1 MIKITKFSDVS
12 PQFYEPRKFDSSLHD
27 IVQKILDNV
36 KAGGD
41 KALKLYSSQFDKIN
55 VNDFLISKT
64 VLKQA
69 ADKMKAEKPELFDSL
84 SYSFN
89 LALQFAK
96 KQRADFSSFE
106 TELVPGLITGQKTI
120 PVERAGLYVPA
131 GRFPL
136 LSTVIMCAS
145 PAKAAACHEIILCT
159 PPREHPVDKSLP
171 YADEGIMAAA
181 YICGID
187 KVFACGGSQAVAA
200 MAYGTESI
208 PKCDVIVGPGNK
220 FVAEAKR
227 SVYGTVGIDMVAG
240 PTEVLIIADDSA
252 NPAWVAADMLA
263 QAEHDIDAQPVLV
276 TNSSALAKKVSEEI
290 EKQLA
295 ELKTA
300 QTAGASVEK
309 NGIIIVCN
317 TLEQMC
323 EVANKKAPEHLELA
337 MDESMARS
345 YLEENCLNYGSMFI
359 GHESAEVLGDYAAGL
374 NHTLPT
380 SGTARFTGGLSVRM
394 FLKTVTTLRTKAT
407 ASGLQEG
414 VQKSLIA
421 AQTLGHAEGLEGH
434 ANAATI
440 RIQK

>member
-1 MIKITKFSDVS
+1 MIRIAKYSQITPD
-12 PQFYEPRKFDSSLHD
+12 FYEPRKFDSGLHES
-27 IVQKILDNV
+27 VQKILDNV
-36 KAGGD
+36 KQDGD
-41 KALKLYSSQFDKIN
+41 KALQIYSAQFDKISLSK
-55 VNDFLISKT
+55 FLVPKET
-64 VLKQA
+64 LKAA
-69 ADKMKAEKPELFDSL
+69 ADKMKNNNPELFESL
-84 SYSFN
+84 TYSFN
-89 LALQFAK
+89 LALEFAK
-96 KQRADFSSFE
+96 KQRSDFASFE

-145 PAKAAACHEIILCT
+145 PAKAAPCKEIILCS
-159 PPREHPVDKSLP
+159 PPRKNPSDETKP
-171 YADEGIMAAA
+171 YVDEGIMAAA
-181 YICGID
+181 YICGVD
-187 KVFACGGSQAVAA
+187 KVFACGGAQSIGA

-227 SVYGTVGIDMVAG
+227 TVYGTVGIDMVAG
-240 PTEVLIIADDSA
+240 PTEVLIIADETS
-252 NPAWVAADMLA
+252 NPEWVAADMLA
-263 QAEHDIDAQPVLV
+263 QAEHDVDAQPILV
-276 TNSSALAKKVSEEI
+276 TNSETLANKVSLEI
-290 EKQLA
+290 EKQLSII
-295 ELKTA
+295 KTS
-300 QTAGASVEK
+300 QTASASVEK
-309 NGIIIVCN
+309 NGIIILCD

-337 MDESMARS
+337 MDECKERT
-345 YLEENCLNYGSMFI
+345 YLEQNCINYGSMFI

-394 FLKTVTTLRTKAT
+394 FLKTCTTLRTKTT

-414 VQKSLIA
+414 VKKSLTA
-421 AQTLGHAEGLEGH
+421 AQILGHAEGLEGH

-440 RIQK
+440 RLQ